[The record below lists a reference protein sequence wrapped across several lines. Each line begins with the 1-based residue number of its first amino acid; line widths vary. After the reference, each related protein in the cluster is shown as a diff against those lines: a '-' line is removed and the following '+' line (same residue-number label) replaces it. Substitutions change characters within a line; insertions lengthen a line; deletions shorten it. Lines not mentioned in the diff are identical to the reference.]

1 MIMNSIYEK
10 KILNSLIDKYEGS
23 KSFIGSNIVNQRF
36 KVCISK
42 LFIEYTDHSK
52 FEVFRDINEVIDV
65 LKRKGYITAKM
76 DSRKIYE
83 NVFLSLDNLSEIYK
97 YLKRVPKNDIHN
109 RLKLLLEEHRY
120 DNEILSEYCKKQLN
134 RIDNNQ
140 SVKYFNNDFKEF
152 ESILLAVKEVML
164 VETEEFIRE
173 FSIRIFKDS
182 KFFQTIEN
190 KVENLL
196 YEYGDFPEK
205 DQILA
210 SFNLVKTPTY
220 VNYKGA
226 GKITLSGQTIDLLK
240 LSSDIAISS
249 KMLEDIEKI
258 EILGSKVI
266 TIENLT
272 SFHRFNERDFF
283 VIYLGGFHNTVRRE
297 FIKKLYSQNPQK
309 QYYHFGDIDA
319 GGFRILE
326 HLKNRTKVPFKSYH
340 MDVDTLVKYKEFS
353 KKLTQNDRINLE
365 RLLIHDQY
373 KNVIDF
379 MLENNCKLEQEAVN

>member
-1 MIMNSIYEK
+1 MNSIYEK

-152 ESILLAVKEVML
+152 ESILLAIKEVML